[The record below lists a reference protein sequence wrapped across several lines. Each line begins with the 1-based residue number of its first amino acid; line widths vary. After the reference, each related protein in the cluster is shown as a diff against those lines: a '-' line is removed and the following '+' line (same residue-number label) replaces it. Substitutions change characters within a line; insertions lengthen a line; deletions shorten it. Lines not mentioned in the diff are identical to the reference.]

1 MDGTPLT
8 RKTSQMRSLAPLI
21 AVPAAM
27 GGSNAASGAGLQRT
41 GATSA
46 RDRFAAALRRSA
58 LCTFLLAV
66 AACDKPAAPPV
77 PPVPE
82 VGVMQVS
89 GRTTPLTVDLV
100 ADIRAYREVE
110 LRPLVSGIVEKQLF
124 KPGQL
129 VREGQTLFIIDTR
142 SLDSAVAD
150 ARAKLV
156 EAEAQ
161 YDRAKQDV
169 ARYEPLLVDDAI
181 PRQTYDQAVSALKQ
195 AASTVDSRKEGVTRA
210 RIDRGYAE
218 VKAPV
223 SGQVGLQKVEVGGL
237 ASAGQTVL
245 AVVSTLDP
253 VFAYVS
259 VPEAEYLAF
268 SRRIAT
274 NQPDERLRRQMPV
287 ELMLSD
293 GTKYEQTGRF
303 DFADREVNSTTG
315 TLTLR
320 AVFANPADLLRPGM
334 TGRVRVVYDV
344 AKEAIVI
351 PQKAVSEL
359 LGRAFVSVVLADGKV
374 EQRPVVTG
382 DRIGD
387 QWLIREGLKPGDT
400 VIVEGLQK
408 ARPGS
413 TVKPMPLAA
422 SAGAG
427 TAAPGA
433 AATAAKK

>member
-1 MDGTPLT
+1 
-8 RKTSQMRSLAPLI
+8 MRFPAPMI
-21 AVPAAM
+21 AVPVAM
-27 GGSNAASGAGLQRT
+27 GKRSAERGPDRRRTDAPSIEARLAAVVR
-41 GATSA
+41 
-46 RDRFAAALRRSA
+46 RFAACAL
-58 LCTFLLAV
+58 LLGV
-66 AACDKPAAPPV
+66 AACDKPAAPSA

-89 GRTTPLTVDLV
+89 SRTTPLTADLV

-110 LRPLVSGIVEKQLF
+110 LRPRVNGIIEKQLF
-124 KPGQL
+124 QPGQL
-129 VREGQTLFIIDTR
+129 VREGQTLFVIDAR

-150 ARAKLV
+150 AQAKLV

-161 YDRAKQDV
+161 LDRAKQDV

-181 PRQTYDQAVSALKQ
+181 PRQTYDQAVSAVKQ
-195 AASTVDSRKEGVTRA
+195 AASVVDSRREGVTRA
-210 RIDRGYAE
+210 RIDRSYAE

-223 SGQVGLQKVEVGGL
+223 SGQIGLQKVEVGGL

-268 SRRIAT
+268 ARRIAA
-274 NQPDERLRRQMPV
+274 NQPDERLRRQLPV
-287 ELMLSD
+287 ELILSD
-293 GTKYEQTGRF
+293 GSKYEQTGRF

-320 AVFANPADLLRPGM
+320 AVFANPGDLLRPGM
-334 TGRVRVVYDV
+334 TGRVRVVYEV
-344 AKEAIVI
+344 AKDAIVI

-387 QWLIREGLKPGDT
+387 QWLIREGLKAGDN
-400 VIVEGLQK
+400 VIVEGLQR

-422 SAGAG
+422 AGGAGA
-427 TAAPGA
+427 AAPGA

>member
-1 MDGTPLT
+1 MRFPAPLNAVLVAMDG
-8 RKTSQMRSLAPLI
+8 LI
-21 AVPAAM
+21 APR
-27 GGSNAASGAGLQRT
+27 GSGRLRT
-41 GATSA
+41 GASPVEA
-46 RDRFAAALRRSA
+46 RLPAVVRHVA
-58 LCTFLLAV
+58 LCALLLGV
-66 AACDKPAAPPV
+66 AACDKPAAPSA

-89 GRTTPLTVDLV
+89 GRSTPLTIDLV

-110 LRPLVSGIVEKQLF
+110 LRPRVSGIIEKQLF

-129 VREGQTLFIIDTR
+129 VREGQTLFVIDTR

-150 ARAKLV
+150 AQAKLV

-161 YDRAKQDV
+161 LDRARQDV

-181 PRQTYDQAVSALKQ
+181 PRQTYDQAVSAVKQ
-195 AASTVDSRKEGVTRA
+195 AVSIVDSRKEGVTRA
-210 RIDRGYAE
+210 RIDRSYAE

-268 SRRIAT
+268 SRRMAAS
-274 NQPDERLRRQMPV
+274 QPDERLRRQLPV
-287 ELMLSD
+287 ELILSD
-293 GTKYEQTGRF
+293 GSKYEQTGRF

-320 AVFANPADLLRPGM
+320 AVFANPADLLLPGM
-334 TGRVRVVYDV
+334 TGRIRVVYEV

-387 QWLIREGLKPGDT
+387 QWLIRDGLKPGDT

-413 TVKPMPLAA
+413 IVKPMPLAA
-422 SAGAG
+422 ASAGAG
-427 TAAPGA
+427 AAAPGA

>member
-1 MDGTPLT
+1 
-8 RKTSQMRSLAPLI
+8 MRFRAPLI
-21 AVPAAM
+21 AVSIAMDGLVAAR
-27 GGSNAASGAGLQRT
+27 GSGHRST
-41 GATSA
+41 GASVRMA
-46 RDRFAAALRRSA
+46 WLPVVVRRAALCA
-58 LCTFLLAV
+58 LLLAV
-66 AACDKPAAPPV
+66 AACDKPAAPPP

-82 VGVMQVS
+82 VGVIQVS
-89 GRTTPLTVDLV
+89 GRAAPLTVDLV
-100 ADIRAYREVE
+100 ADIRAFREVE
-110 LRPLVSGIVEKQLF
+110 LRPRVSGIVEKQLF
-124 KPGQL
+124 KPGQI
-129 VREGQTLFIIDTR
+129 VREGDTLFVIDTR

-150 ARAKLV
+150 AQARLV
-156 EAEAQ
+156 ESEAQ
-161 YDRAKQDV
+161 LDRAKQDV

-181 PRQTYDQAVSALKQ
+181 PRQTYDQAVSAVKQ
-195 AASTVDSRKEGVTRA
+195 AASIVDSRKEGVTRA
-210 RIDRGYAE
+210 RIDRSYAE

-259 VPEAEYLAF
+259 VPEADYLAF
-268 SRRIAT
+268 SRRMAAL
-274 NQPDERLRRQMPV
+274 QPDERLRRQLPV
-287 ELMLSD
+287 ELILTD
-293 GTKYEQTGRF
+293 GSKYDQPGRF

-320 AVFANPADLLRPGM
+320 AVFANPGDLLRPGM
-334 TGRVRVVYDV
+334 TGRVRVVYEM
-344 AKEAIVI
+344 AKEAIII

-359 LGRAFVSVVLADGKV
+359 LGREFVSVVLADGKV

-387 QWLIREGLKPGDT
+387 QWLIREGLKAGDN

-422 SAGAG
+422 AAGGAGAG
-427 TAAPGA
+427 AAAPGA